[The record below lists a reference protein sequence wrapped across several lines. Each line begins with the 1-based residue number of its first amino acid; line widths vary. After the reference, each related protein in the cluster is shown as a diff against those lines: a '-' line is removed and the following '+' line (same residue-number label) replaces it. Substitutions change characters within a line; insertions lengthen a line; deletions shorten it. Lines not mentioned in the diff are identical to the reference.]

1 MASKVGAIV
10 SLRHRLSL
18 LLSSHKGKR
27 LTFYGTMH
35 MMEVLGRNGL
45 AQGLNCDRKWRKHN
59 DRNNCVSSSSRG

>member
-27 LTFYGTMH
+27 LTFYGTMN
-35 MMEVLGRNGL
+35 MMEVYRE
-45 AQGLNCDRKWRKHN
+45 KWF
-59 DRNNCVSSSSRG
+59 GPGAEL